1 MNKVGVGEERRIAKR
16 MEDRL
21 KFRLEVIPQEK
32 IWGGVGWSWGL
43 GKILFSQYNFYV
55 LAFR

>member
-1 MNKVGVGEERRIAKR
+1 MGEERRIAKR

-43 GKILFSQYNFYV
+43 EKILFSQYNFYV